1 MVPTEAGERLIQR
14 LGPHLEEIEQ
24 ALAALRDTRE
34 RPAGNLRITAG
45 EHAAS
50 AVLWPALKPFMLQYP
65 DINIEITVDNG
76 LTDIVG
82 DRFDAGVRLGEQV
95 AKDMIAVRIAP
106 DMRMAVV
113 GSPAY
118 LQRAGTPQ
126 TPWDLAQHRCIN
138 LRLPTRGGLYAWEF
152 ARDGREIQV
161 RVEGQLILNSLP
173 QRIDA
178 AEAGLGLAYVPDDCV
193 AEALASGRLV
203 RVLAEWT
210 PPSPATISIT
220 PAGASIPALSRCYW
234 KLCDADLIDKSVK
247 CSRKC
252 FRCVT
257 IRLRVGFSAMSELIS
272 YVRMM
277 RKPA

>member
-1 MVPTEAGERLIQR
+1 MRHLETRLDVRLLTRTTRSVVPTEAGERLIQR
-14 LGPHLEEIEQ
+14 LGPHLEEIKQ

-247 CSRKC
+247 CSR
-252 FRCVT
+252 
-257 IRLRVGFSAMSELIS
+257 
-272 YVRMM
+272 
-277 RKPA
+277 

>member
-1 MVPTEAGERLIQR
+1 
-14 LGPHLEEIEQ
+14 
-24 ALAALRDTRE
+24 
-34 RPAGNLRITAG
+34 
-45 EHAAS
+45 
-50 AVLWPALKPFMLQYP
+50 
-65 DINIEITVDNG
+65 
-76 LTDIVG
+76 
-82 DRFDAGVRLGEQV
+82 
-95 AKDMIAVRIAP
+95 
-106 DMRMAVV
+106 MAVV

-126 TPWDLAQHRCIN
+126 TPRDLAQHRCIN

-247 CSRKC
+247 CSR
-252 FRCVT
+252 
-257 IRLRVGFSAMSELIS
+257 
-272 YVRMM
+272 
-277 RKPA
+277 

>member
-1 MVPTEAGERLIQR
+1 
-14 LGPHLEEIEQ
+14 
-24 ALAALRDTRE
+24 
-34 RPAGNLRITAG
+34 
-45 EHAAS
+45 
-50 AVLWPALKPFMLQYP
+50 P

-210 PPSPATISIT
+210 PVFPGYHLYYPSRRQHTSAFTLLLET
-220 PAGASIPALSRCYW
+220 
-234 KLCDADLIDKSVK
+234 
-247 CSRKC
+247 
-252 FRCVT
+252 
-257 IRLRVGFSAMSELIS
+257 LR
-272 YVRMM
+272 R
-277 RKPA
+277 